1 MYNLTDVRPWAH
13 PRGDRLLKDCNQLKL
28 KFYTSNLQKSNII
41 REIALLWSSS
51 LLHHSCQ
58 NVHSYVGMFTFV
70 FKADKVPRIISRHLS
85 LLADCRLPHEIPIT
99 LTQITTTTTL
109 WFLSSRYP
117 SGDPLVI
124 FLCTLDILTTQ
135 IIIKAEYPAYITIKW
150 YYIKLNTIK

>member
-13 PRGDRLLKDCNQLKL
+13 PRVDRLLKDCNQSKL
-28 KFYTSNLQKSNII
+28 KFYTFNLQKSNISVKKPCFGP
-41 REIALLWSSS
+41 LLSCITLARTVIVTYLRNYDRFGKSSVS
-51 LLHHSCQ
+51 L
-58 NVHSYVGMFTFV
+58 FTFV

-85 LLADCRLPHEIPIT
+85 LLAGCWLSHEIPIT

-135 IIIKAEYPAYITIKW
+135 IIIKAEYPA
-150 YYIKLNTIK
+150 